1 MIPEQKSI
9 STLLQNGDLLLVQDG
24 NHGGDHPTIDDYV
37 MEGGIPLITGAN
49 INNGLIDYE
58 NSKKIS
64 FKKASELKK
73 GIAKTGDILLTHKGT
88 MGKTAMVSKVD
99 FPFIVINPQITI
111 YRVNPS
117 GSLDSRFLKYYF
129 DSPEFQEYFIRISST
144 STISTLSLNNQKNLK
159 IPLPHRNIQFCI
171 SEFLQKL
178 DEKIE
183 HNKKTNETLEDIAKA
198 IFKSWFID
206 FDPVRAKSEGR
217 STGLP
222 NEISDLFPDSFEDSE
237 LGAKPQG
244 WQIITLSELIN
255 LRGGLS
261 YRSDLIGSGDPIVNM
276 GCVSTHQRFKHDG
289 LKFYNGE
296 CKKHHLLSSGD
307 IVIATRQQSENLPIL
322 GYPAYIPDNL
332 GRAILATNM
341 YKVEFLDKHFNSDY
355 IYQIL
360 TTQRYKQN
368 ILESKKGSTVSMITK
383 DSITDFRIPIPPS
396 GLVNYISEFLSMINS
411 RINVIYRQQ
420 DTLSEL
426 RDNLLPKLI
435 SGELRISDAEKMID
449 EVAI

>member
-24 NHGGDHPTIDDYV
+24 NHGGDHPTINDYV

-159 IPLPHRNIQFCI
+159 IPLPHRNIQYCI

-178 DEKIE
+178 DEKILL
-183 HNKKTNETLEDIAKA
+183 NKKINKTLENIAKTL
-198 IFKSWFID
+198 FKSWFID
-206 FDPVRAKSEGR
+206 FDPVKAKIEGR

-222 NEISDLFPDSFEDSE
+222 DEMSDLFPDNFATAE
-237 LGAKPQG
+237 LDKIPKG
-244 WQIITLSELIN
+244 WSKTTLSEIAVLNPESWSSKNHPEEIEYLDLSGVKNGKIHETNNYLWSDAPSRAKRILSIGDTIIGTVRPGNRSFCIIQKKNLTGSTGFAALRPKDKIN
-255 LRGGLS
+255 SYLLYLVATSNENIKRLSHLADGGAYPAVKPEKIIETSFVLPNIS
-261 YRSDLIGSGDPIVNM
+261 IQKTFGNLLLPIFDKVFENNLAM
-276 GCVSTHQRFKHDG
+276 
-289 LKFYNGE
+289 
-296 CKKHHLLSSGD
+296 
-307 IVIATRQQSENLPIL
+307 ENLSNIRNIL
-322 GYPAYIPDNL
+322 LPRLITGELKIPD
-332 GRAILATNM
+332 A
-341 YKVEFLDKHFNSDY
+341 E
-355 IYQIL
+355 QIIEE
-360 TTQRYKQN
+360 QG
-368 ILESKKGSTVSMITK
+368 I
-383 DSITDFRIPIPPS
+383 
-396 GLVNYISEFLSMINS
+396 
-411 RINVIYRQQ
+411 
-420 DTLSEL
+420 
-426 RDNLLPKLI
+426 
-435 SGELRISDAEKMID
+435 
-449 EVAI
+449 